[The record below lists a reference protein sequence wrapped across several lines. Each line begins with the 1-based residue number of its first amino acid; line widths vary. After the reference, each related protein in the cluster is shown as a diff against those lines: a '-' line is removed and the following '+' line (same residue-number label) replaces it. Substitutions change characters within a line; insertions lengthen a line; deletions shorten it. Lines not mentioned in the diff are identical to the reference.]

1 MKGMYAWSRGGCW
14 IETSGSDCLY
24 DYEGLIFIFVFDYG
38 PELFIVLATLIS
50 LVTIF
55 TVMCRGAVRQEQVFY
70 QPSIHQRGLK
80 ELLPLLLYP
89 LIYLVL
95 WTTIV
100 ATHID
105 DAAVNIRVQERNSMT
120 PWLVYTIAIYLAR
133 LFIPLICL
141 LHVSRLCCR
150 KKQTRQH
157 VLTTTTSY
165 IVPNEFTDQE
175 DEPLIIRGQRTK
187 VPSKEYKSIFEGTVQ
202 Y

>member
-120 PWLVYTIAIYLAR
+120 PWLVYSIATYILGRTVYTLD
-133 LFIPLICL
+133 LSTTCEQIVKNTICL
-141 LHVSRLCCR
+141 LHNLSTACSD
-150 KKQTRQH
+150 H
-157 VLTTTTSY
+157 HY
-165 IVPNEFTDQE
+165 IVYCSQ
-175 DEPLIIRGQRTK
+175 
-187 VPSKEYKSIFEGTVQ
+187 
-202 Y
+202 

>member
-1 MKGMYAWSRGGCW
+1 M
-14 IETSGSDCLY
+14 
-24 DYEGLIFIFVFDYG
+24 
-38 PELFIVLATLIS
+38 
-50 LVTIF
+50 
-55 TVMCRGAVRQEQVFY
+55 RQ
-70 QPSIHQRGLK
+70 K
-80 ELLPLLLYP
+80 LLPLLLYP

-95 WTTIV
+95 LTAIV
-100 ATHID
+100 ATRIYD
-105 DAAVNIRVQERNSMT
+105 VAVNIQVQERNSMT
-120 PWLVYTIAIYLAR
+120 PWFVYTIAIYLAR

-157 VLTTTTSY
+157 VVTTTTSY
-165 IVPNEFTDQE
+165 VVPNEFTDQE